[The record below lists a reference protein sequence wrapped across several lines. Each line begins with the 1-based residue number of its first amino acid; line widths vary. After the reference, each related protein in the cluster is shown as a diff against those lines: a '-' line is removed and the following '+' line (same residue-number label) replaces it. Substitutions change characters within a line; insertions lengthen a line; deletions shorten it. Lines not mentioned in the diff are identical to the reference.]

1 MCARVQVRRVRL
13 CTSID
18 CEEYSTARRAAPLT
32 RAPLDPRGVRFL
44 FSSLARV
51 ASGRR
56 LNHRG
61 FAGASS
67 SVSSSMSVAAR
78 VHRLRDSD
86 AVDDTVGLGRA
97 NPSSLSLDEDSAI
110 ISIGERPRGF
120 VLGVRLAST
129 SSPVVVGVAT
139 EDCLE
144 RERSNASALLKLSSP
159 RGVLAPDAYG
169 NPDRSDD
176 SPDGVPGVRS
186 PKKSPPPRMGES
198 ASRSS
203 PPRDARA
210 RRHFP
215 AAPRRRPRRVARSS
229 PLETIRASATVGRR
243 RDRRLGRRRR
253 RRR

>member
-1 MCARVQVRRVRL
+1 MKLV
-13 CTSID
+13 
-18 CEEYSTARRAAPLT
+18 
-32 RAPLDPRGVRFL
+32 G
-44 FSSLARV
+44 
-51 ASGRR
+51 ASRRR

-186 PKKSPPPRMGES
+186 PSPPPRMGES
-198 ASRSS
+198 ASRAS
-203 PPRDARA
+203 PPRD
-210 RRHFP
+210 
-215 AAPRRRPRRVARSS
+215 ARSS

-243 RDRRLGRRRR
+243 RDRRLGRRRIR
-253 RRR
+253 RR